1 MKTYPLRVFV
11 KRVLLIR
18 LGTATLTIALVT
30 GAIAYFVQR
39 GRIEQQAADNG
50 RQGINLLTHRVMD
63 IAERSQ
69 ITPLAALHQVLK
81 SGSDSPVAYRA
92 GRFVWVQFYDRS
104 GTMVAEVSVPHSP
117 AADAK
122 ALAEKEPFAFPESR
136 QAEAEMQRIG
146 GQALVFAAM
155 PISDPQGEVKGYARG
170 AFAVSPEAA
179 AEMRSAVLR
188 SVLIVVAIVCGVAAI
203 LYPVI
208 LNLMRRLADYSTNLL
223 DANLETLAVLGSAI
237 AKRDAD
243 TDAHNYRVSLYAA
256 RLGETIGLGA
266 DDMRGLIK
274 GSFIHDV
281 GKIGIPDA
289 ILLKPGR
296 LDEEEYRIMQTHVG
310 LGVDI
315 VRRASW
321 LRDSVPVVAGH
332 HEKFGGGGYPRGAR
346 AEGIPLTARIFAI
359 ADVFDALTSER
370 PYKKPLS
377 LDETMKILEQGRG
390 AHFDPNLLDAFAVI
404 APELHTKYAGREG
417 DDLRQELVVVVDQY
431 FSAGMESL
439 VYGGAA
445 AGTLGRPAAS
455 VRGGSFK

>member
-18 LGTATLTIALVT
+18 LGTATLALVVIT
-30 GAIAYFVQR
+30 AVITFFFQR
-39 GRIEQQAADNG
+39 DRIEQQVADNG
-50 RQGINLLTHRVMD
+50 RQGINALTHRVMD

-69 ITPLAALHQVLK
+69 ITPLVALHQVLK

-104 GTMVAEVSVPHSP
+104 GTVVAELSVPHSP

-122 ALAEKEPFAFPESR
+122 ALAEKEPFAFPESP
-136 QAEAEMQRIG
+136 QVEAEMQRIG
-146 GQALVFAAM
+146 GQAFVFAAV
-155 PISDPQGEVKGYARG
+155 PISDRQGAVKGYARG

-256 RLGETIGLGA
+256 RLGEKIGLRA

-296 LDEEEYRIMQTHVG
+296 LDGEEYRVMQTHVD

-315 VRRASW
+315 VRRAAW

-346 AEGIPLTARIFAI
+346 GENIPLAARIFAI
-359 ADVFDALTSER
+359 ADVFDALSSER
-370 PYKKPLS
+370 PYKKPLMFEDT
-377 LDETMKILEQGRG
+377 LKILEQGRG
-390 AHFDPNLLDAFAVI
+390 VHFDPQLLDAFAVL
-404 APELHTKYAGREG
+404 APELYEKYAGREG
-417 DDLRQELVVVVDQY
+417 DSLREQLTAVVERY
-431 FSAGMESL
+431 FSSGMETL
-439 VYGGAA
+439 FYGGK
-445 AGTLGRPAAS
+445 AGASATDSDRGNGRRS
-455 VRGGSFK
+455 

>member
-1 MKTYPLRVFV
+1 LKTYPLRVFV

-18 LGTATLTIALVT
+18 LGSAMMALALIT
-30 GAIAYFVQR
+30 GVITYFVQR
-39 GRIEQQAADNG
+39 DRVEQQVVDNG
-50 RQGINLLTHRVMD
+50 RQGINALTHRVMD
-63 IAERSQ
+63 IAERDQ
-69 ITPLAALHQVLK
+69 ITPLAALLQVLK
-81 SGSDSPVAYRA
+81 SGTDSPVAYRA
-92 GRFVWVQFYDRS
+92 GRFVWVQFYERS
-104 GTMVAEVSVPHSP
+104 GTVVAEVSVPDFP
-117 AADAK
+117 VADAK
-122 ALAEKEPFAFPESR
+122 ALAEKRPFAFPGSA

-146 GQALVFAAM
+146 GHPFVFAVI
-155 PISDPQGEVKGYARG
+155 PIADRQGSVKGYARG
-170 AFAVSPEAA
+170 AFAVSPESA
-179 AEMRSAVLR
+179 AEMRGAVLR
-188 SVLIVVAIVCGVAAI
+188 SVLVVVAIIFGVTAI

-208 LNLMRRLADYSTNLL
+208 LHLMRRLADYSTNLL

-256 RLGETIGLGA
+256 RLGEKIGLGA

-296 LDEEEYRIMQTHVG
+296 LDEEEYRVMQTHVG

-315 VRRASW
+315 VQRASW

-332 HEKFGGGGYPRGAR
+332 HEKFGGGGYPRGDQ
-346 AEGIPLTARIFAI
+346 AEDIPLAARIFAI